1 VRLSKKDSHLFL
13 QQSEFLE
20 KYATAALERPACRI
34 RRYSYSKLEDLD
46 ALAPFYLYA
55 IDIPIQEWHATW
67 RKKQEAIA

>member
-46 ALAPFYLYA
+46 ALAPFL
-55 IDIPIQEWHATW
+55 DKFNCGGIPFCPIMN
-67 RKKQEAIA
+67 RKIIPTA